1 MKNIN
6 LLLWFPFF
14 PFSFI
19 LTFFLNKKY
28 LSFIFRKIFIKIWIW
43 TILLFRIMEKISSIE
58 SSYLVS
64 KAVNNLQNIFFF
76 FIIILLSFFFLFCIK
91 TRQYLTYFIKEKY
104 WKSFGK
110 ILYGLVL
117 LIPRNDPCLILS
129 YLMKRIFYN
138 FQYVPYSLC
147 WRIKVLCSI
156 QRYSQ
161 IFPKIFTKK
170 LKENILTFFP
180 PLWHYFVYSWVFVGS
195 FKS

>member
-1 MKNIN
+1 MN
-6 LLLWFPFF
+6 LNN
-14 PFSFI
+14 
-19 LTFFLNKKY
+19 T
-28 LSFIFRKIFIKIWIW
+28 
-43 TILLFRIMEKISSIE
+43 LFRIMEKNSSIE

-64 KAVNNLQNIFFF
+64 KAVNNLQNIFF
-76 FIIILLSFFFLFCIK
+76 LYYYPSSFFFFCIK

-161 IFPKIFTKK
+161 IFPNIHKNIKVEYPDIFPTIMT
-170 LKENILTFFP
+170 LFCI
-180 PLWHYFVYSWVFVGS
+180 
-195 FKS
+195 